1 MADKPRIEFN
11 SAMFRAILTGAEVRA
26 DLEDRAGRIES
37 AAGEG
42 FEASVTVGSNRVR
55 ASVITATPE
64 AMREE
69 AENGTLSRA
78 IGAAGG

>member
-1 MADKPRIEFN
+1 MADKPRIEYN

-26 DLEDRAGRIES
+26 DLEDRGGRIES

-42 FEASVTVGSNRVR
+42 FEASTSVGANRVR
-55 ASVITATPE
+55 VSVVAATAE
-64 AMREE
+64 ARREE